1 MGQYIRGENMKRTLL
16 CLGIAVVIA
25 VQLSAMGASGNDR
38 EDGEPVVITVALQVG
53 PEADAHKRLANE
65 FERQHPNIQV
75 QIEEIARS
83 VYSTQMST
91 ALSGGSD
98 QYDVVMFSTAHFPL
112 WQAGGWIEPL
122 DSYLAAPDFDQD
134 AYDLEDFPA
143 GIRNIFTRDGRLYG
157 LPQEASAYLL
167 FYRKD
172 LLRRYG
178 VQEPPQ
184 EGWSWD
190 EYIDAAQTV
199 QEGLSRDGLSD
210 MVATVFPGSRNRN
223 LAQYVLQN
231 VWGNGGELLD
241 DELRPQLTQD
251 AALDGVKAYVDQLQS
266 LDITTTGVTGYAY
279 SELLTSL
286 QQGQAVMG
294 FQWNAA
300 AASLLSSAEELG
312 AEWGFSIVPYFESTG
327 PETER
332 IFPSIWGVGVSAF
345 SENKE
350 AAFQYASWFTSREVA
365 YDYVTKGGGSSG
377 RSSLLNDPE
386 IIADYPQYPALLQSM
401 RYYHALP
408 DIPEWT
414 FILEDILTSNWNAAL
429 VGEVEVEE
437 AMTTANDSIET
448 LLEEAGYY

>member
-1 MGQYIRGENMKRTLL
+1 MKRTIS
-16 CLGIAVVIA
+16 CLGLAVVLA
-25 VQLSAMGASGNDR
+25 VQLSATGAGESAQD
-38 EDGEPVVITVALQVG
+38 DGDPVVITVALQVG

-65 FERQHPNIQV
+65 FERQHPNIRV

-122 DSYLAAPDFDQD
+122 NGYLDSPDFDR
-134 AYDLEDFPA
+134 ATYDLEDFPS
-143 GIRNIFTRDGRLYG
+143 GIRNIFTRDGQLYG

-172 LLRRYG
+172 ILRRYG
-178 VQEPPQ
+178 VQEPPE
-184 EGWSWD
+184 EGWSWT
-190 EYIDAAQTV
+190 EYIEAARRI
-199 QEGLSRDGLSD
+199 QEGLVGDGRDD

-241 DELRPQLTQD
+241 EDMRPQLTED
-251 AALDGVKAYVDQLQS
+251 AAIEGLKAYVDQLRAME
-266 LDITTTGVTGYAY
+266 ITTSGVTGYAY

-286 QQGQAVMG
+286 QQGQAAMG

-312 AEWGFSIVPYFESTG
+312 AEWGFSIVPYFDSMG

-332 IFPSIWGVGVSAF
+332 VFPSIWGVGVSAF

-386 IIADYPQYPALLQSM
+386 VIADYPQYPALLQSM

-429 VGEVEVEE
+429 VGDVGVEQ
-437 AMTTANDSIET
+437 AMATANESIET